1 MGAYSSALPN
11 DQMFP
16 NTWETSQLV
25 LYALDPCLVV
35 NVELPIKRIV

>member
-1 MGAYSSALPN
+1 MGAYSSATPNAQMLPN
-11 DQMFP
+11 P
-16 NTWETSQLV
+16 WETSQLV